1 MAAARYRLVDY
12 DSDEELSRDPLG
24 PPRENLFAAA
34 DYIQRLCRAN
44 GVNWAVMGGFAMIC
58 RGAQGGT
65 RDVVVATDATQRRIW
80 EIIEPQPR

>member
-44 GVNWAVMGGFAMIC
+44 GVN
-58 RGAQGGT
+58 
-65 RDVVVATDATQRRIW
+65 
-80 EIIEPQPR
+80 